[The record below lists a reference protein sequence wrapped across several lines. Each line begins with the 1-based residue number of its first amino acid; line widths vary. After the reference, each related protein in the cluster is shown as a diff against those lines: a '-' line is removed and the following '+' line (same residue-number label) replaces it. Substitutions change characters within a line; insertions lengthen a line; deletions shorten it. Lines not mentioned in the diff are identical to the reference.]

1 MRFIISALNT
11 LILSPSKDEQPPSG
25 GRPMIGAL
33 LLLLLL
39 TGPAWAGDYALAP
52 ERIADGV
59 YVLWGRQELMT
70 ADNGANICNT
80 AFIVGADSVLV
91 VDAGP
96 SAAYAEQFLAA
107 IARVTDKPVSH
118 VVITHH
124 HQDHAFG
131 LGAFNARGA
140 RTLMSPN
147 AAALLQRDG
156 AALLTMTANRVGA
169 DWMAGTALAR
179 PTDLIPAPRVIDL
192 GGRLVHV
199 RPLEYGHTPGDLM
212 VMDGATGTLLAGDL
226 VFIER
231 AATVPHADIPTW
243 LGHID
248 TIAALDWRRLV
259 PGHGPLI
266 TDRAR
271 LDPLRDYLS
280 YLDEVSRASHA
291 RGDSPAETLMEPLPA
306 RFATLAVIEREFQ
319 RSILSLFAKYDRGG

>member
-1 MRFIISALNT
+1 
-11 LILSPSKDEQPPSG
+11 
-25 GRPMIGAL
+25 MIRAL
-33 LLLLLL
+33 LFVFLLA
-39 TGPAWAGDYALAP
+39 GPAWAGDYALAP
-52 ERIADGV
+52 DEIADGV
-59 YVLWGRQELMT
+59 YVLWGRQEPMT
-70 ADNGANICNT
+70 VENGANICNT

-96 SAAYAEQFLAA
+96 SAAYAEQFIAA
-107 IARVTDKPVSH
+107 ISRVTDKPVSH

-124 HQDHAFG
+124 HQDHSFG
-131 LGAFNARGA
+131 LDTFNARGA

-147 AAALLQRDG
+147 AAELLTRDG
-156 AALLTMTANRVGA
+156 AALLAMTTTLVGG
-169 DWMAGTALAR
+169 DWMAGTALAH
-179 PTDLIPAPRVIDL
+179 PTDLIPDPRMIDI

-199 RPLEYGHTPGDLM
+199 GPLEYGHTPGDM
-212 VMDGATGTLLAGDL
+212 TVMDIATGTFLAGDL

-243 LGHID
+243 LGNID
-248 TIAALDWRRLV
+248 RIAALDWRRLV

-280 YLDEVSRASHA
+280 YLDEFSRASHA

>member
-1 MRFIISALNT
+1 
-11 LILSPSKDEQPPSG
+11 
-25 GRPMIGAL
+25 MIRAFL
-33 LLLLLL
+33 FAFLL

-52 ERIADGV
+52 EEIAEGV
-59 YVLWGRQELMT
+59 YVLWGRQEPMT

-91 VDAGP
+91 IDAGP

-118 VVITHH
+118 VAITHH
-124 HQDHAFG
+124 HQDHSFG
-131 LGAFNARGA
+131 LGVFNARGA
-140 RTLMSPN
+140 RTLMTPN
-147 AAALLQRDG
+147 AAQLLARDG
-156 AALLTMTANRVGA
+156 AALLTLTANLVGA

-179 PTDLIPAPRVIDL
+179 PTDLIPNPRMIDL
-192 GGRLVHV
+192 GGRLVHIG
-199 RPLEYGHTPGDLM
+199 PLEYGHTPGDM
-212 VMDGATGTLLAGDL
+212 IVMDLATETFLAGDL

-243 LGHID
+243 LDNID
-248 TIAALDWRRLV
+248 RIAALDWRRLV

-266 TDRAR
+266 TERAR

-280 YLDEVSRASHA
+280 YLDEFSRASHA
-291 RGDSPAETLMEPLPA
+291 RGDSPAEILMEPPPA
-306 RFATLAVIEREFQ
+306 RFAPLAVIEREFQ